1 MPIETV
7 AGMSNILKSND
18 GKTWVQ
24 KAKIDPAQALREME
38 APPAKEGEPPTFG
51 QVLGKYIGEVNDLQ
65 GKANT
70 AIEKL
75 VTGKSKNI
83 HETMLAVE
91 KAEIAFKTMN
101 QIRLKVIDAYRE
113 IMKMQV

>member
-1 MPIETV
+1 MPIETKS
-7 AGMSNILKSND
+7 GMSNIIKNMDAKSWVKKAQIEPGKGFEELTLKD
-18 GKTWVQ
+18 GDQ
-24 KAKIDPAQALREME
+24 
-38 APPAKEGEPPTFG
+38 TFG

-65 GKANT
+65 GKANN

-101 QIRLKVIDAYRE
+101 QIRMKVIDAYRE

>member
-1 MPIETV
+1 MSIETNS
-7 AGMSNILKSND
+7 GISNIIKNMD
-18 GKTWVQ
+18 ANAWIK
-24 KAKIDPAQALREME
+24 KAKIDPTKGFTELTL
-38 APPAKEGEPPTFG
+38 KEGEQTFG
-51 QVLGKYIGEVNDLQ
+51 QVLGSYIGKVNALQ
-65 GKANT
+65 NKANT